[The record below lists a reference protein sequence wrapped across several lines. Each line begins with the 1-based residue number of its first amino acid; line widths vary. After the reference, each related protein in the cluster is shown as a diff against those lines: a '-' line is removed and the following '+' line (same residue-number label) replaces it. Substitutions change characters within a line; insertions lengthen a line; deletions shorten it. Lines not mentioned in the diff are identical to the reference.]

1 MITDTV
7 VGVYDVADA
16 LDRLPDGTV
25 VARVVELRGFG
36 SRHAGEAVALG
47 PDGTVVAGRVLAG
60 LVDDTLGAHLAE
72 GAGVGTVDVDIT
84 DPDAADAG
92 LACGGHARLLLQ
104 PLSSID
110 RRGWEALAARRPVV
124 IASDLDTG
132 STRVVTD
139 DGVVAGSVT
148 DDDAV
153 DATAARLLRGGRPAL
168 EVDEAMMIESFL
180 PPTTVRIVGHA
191 VVGEALAAQ
200 AALLGWS
207 PETVDGPADAVT
219 AAQAQSSHDALVVL
233 SHDEAVDTPALAAAL
248 RHGRGYVGALGSRGT
263 QAARRERLA
272 AQGFGPEQLA
282 RIHGP
287 VGLDLG
293 ARTPAETAVAIVA
306 EIIAHRS
313 GRSAASLQSTAGPIN
328 G

>member
-1 MITDTV
+1 M
-7 VGVYDVADA
+7 YDVADA

-25 VARVVELRGFG
+25 VARVVELHGFG

-47 PDGTVVAGRVLAG
+47 PNGAVVAGRVLAG
-60 LVDDTLGAHLAE
+60 LADGALGARIVD
-72 GAGVGTVDVDIT
+72 GTSTGTVDVDIT

-110 RRGWEALAARRPVV
+110 RRGWDALAARRPVV

-139 DGVVAGSVT
+139 DGMTAGSVT

-153 DATAARLLRGGRPAL
+153 DRTAARLLRGGRPAL
-168 EVDEAMMIESFL
+168 EVDEATMIESFL

-207 PETVDGPADAVT
+207 HETVGGADDAI
-219 AAQAQSSHDALVVL
+219 AAAGAQCSHDALVVL

-263 QAARRERLA
+263 QSARRERLT
-272 AQGFGPEQLA
+272 AQGFGPDQLA
-282 RIHGP
+282 TIHGP